1 LYQIFVFFVL
11 NEAQKRFH
19 KALSLSTMKFQ
30 FTPFSQ
36 LLAFVF
42 LAIFA
47 APLAHAQEG
56 YKISVSIDGY
66 REKKL
71 TLGYYFGKET
81 YVKDTVPMQADGSY
95 VFSGKDALPPGVYVI
110 FLTPEKVAF
119 DVLIPEKAQH
129 FAIKTSRQLP
139 HQNVKFTGSNENE
152 LFYQYLGYLNAKSVE
167 ADTLR
172 ARQKRA
178 PEVGKPA
185 FQKKMEGLDAEV
197 MAFLKEFTSKN
208 AGTFAAQ
215 IASQS
220 LPVDNP
226 EFKGSETEIQEQR
239 WRHARAHHFDRCPLT
254 DGKMMRSPN
263 LIRKVDEYVNQ
274 LTVQHPDSIIQSI
287 EWILGQ
293 VKGQKETFEYLARH
307 FLQSYLDPKYIG
319 QDAIFVH
326 LMDKYFSTGL
336 IELPA
341 ETKKK
346 LDDHANKLRPVLIGK
361 TVANIPLQRRD
372 GSNFNLYEVDADF
385 TLLFF
390 WDYECGNC
398 KQYTPFLKDFYEKYK
413 NQGVKIVA
421 VCHRD
426 AKEYPNCW
434 KYVDENNTGG
444 FIQACDPYR
453 RYLKQF
459 PINSTPQIFVLNR
472 KKEIVSKQIP
482 KEKLDEVIG
491 GLIKLKG

>member
-1 LYQIFVFFVL
+1 
-11 NEAQKRFH
+11 
-19 KALSLSTMKFQ
+19 MKFQ
-30 FTPFSQ
+30 FTPFHQ
-36 LLAFVF
+36 LFAIACLA
-42 LAIFA
+42 FA
-47 APLAHAQEG
+47 APSFAHAQAG
-56 YKISVSIDGY
+56 YKISVSIEGY
-66 REKKL
+66 REPKL
-71 TLGYYFGKET
+71 TLGYYFGKDT
-81 YVKDTVPMQADGSY
+81 YLKDTVTMQADGSY
-95 VFSGKDALPPGVYVI
+95 VFSGQEALSPGVYVI

-119 DVLIPEKAQH
+119 DVLVPEKAQH
-129 FAIKTSRQLP
+129 FSIKTSRQVP
-139 HQNVKFTGSNENE
+139 HQNIKFTGSTENE

-167 ADTLR
+167 ADTLK

-178 PEVGKPA
+178 PEVGKDP
-185 FQKKMEGLDAEV
+185 FQKKLEGLDTEV

-220 LPVDNP
+220 LPADNP

-239 WRHARAHHFDRCPLT
+239 WRYARAHHFDRCALT

-287 EWILGQ
+287 EWVLGQ

-307 FLQSYLDPKYIG
+307 FLQNYLDPKYIG

-326 LMDKYFSTGL
+326 LMDKYFTPGT

-341 ETKKK
+341 ETKTK
-346 LDDHANKLRPVLIGK
+346 LVDHANKLRPVLIGK

-372 GSNFNLYEVDADF
+372 GSNFNLYDVDAEL

-390 WDYECGNC
+390 WDFDCGNC

-413 NQGVKIVA
+413 TQGVKIVA

-426 AKEYPNCW
+426 AKEFPNCW
-434 KYVDENNTGG
+434 KYVDENGTSG

-459 PINSTPQIFVLNR
+459 PINSTPQVFVLNR

-482 KEKLDEVIG
+482 KEKLEEVIG
-491 GLIKLKG
+491 GLLKAKG